1 MQVLTKLDMTKNQI
15 LNVVI
20 HKVDSDPSVSSKD
33 EGMMIY
39 NRIEEKLKYFNGKE
53 WIVIGTGSG
62 GTTFKIDSVINDQS
76 TNDNAAG
83 SKAVVDYVTL
93 AVSEFNGIVSSIKKI
108 QGNSVLKIMSD
119 GTIVGVKIDS
129 EVTESSNNLV
139 TSAAV
144 YSAIKTIAGTVT
156 KADYSCPTITG
167 TDNKCV
173 WEIEL
178 EHTTPVVVQVYNN
191 SNEMIFANIKDE
203 TNKITITFNGITRIS
218 SGTYHA
224 IIIY

>member
-62 GTTFKIDSVINDQS
+62 GTTINIDSVINDQS

-144 YSAIKTIAGTVT
+144 YSRLFLPYYYWI
-156 KADYSCPTITG
+156 
-167 TDNKCV
+167 
-173 WEIEL
+173 
-178 EHTTPVVVQVYNN
+178 
-191 SNEMIFANIKDE
+191 
-203 TNKITITFNGITRIS
+203 R
-218 SGTYHA
+218 
-224 IIIY
+224 